1 MDVSVVINHVIIV
14 MMMMIMIMIMI
25 MMMIMIMIMT
35 MTMTMIVIVIV
46 TVTVTTTVTVTVTMI
61 WKAMPSQLF
70 VPTQVRSYYLLART
84 IFATDLLGKSQ
95 KIL

>member
-1 MDVSVVINHVIIV
+1 MDVSVVINHVIIIM

-35 MTMTMIVIVIV
+35 MTMTMIVIV

-70 VPTQVRSYYLLART
+70 VPTQVRSYYMLART

>member
-1 MDVSVVINHVIIV
+1 MDVSVVINHVIIIM
-14 MMMMIMIMIMI
+14 MMMMI
-25 MMMIMIMIMT
+25 MIMIMIMT
-35 MTMTMIVIVIV
+35 MTMTMTMIVIV
-46 TVTVTTTVTVTVTMI
+46 TVTVTTTVTVTMI

-70 VPTQVRSYYLLART
+70 VPIQVRSYYLLART